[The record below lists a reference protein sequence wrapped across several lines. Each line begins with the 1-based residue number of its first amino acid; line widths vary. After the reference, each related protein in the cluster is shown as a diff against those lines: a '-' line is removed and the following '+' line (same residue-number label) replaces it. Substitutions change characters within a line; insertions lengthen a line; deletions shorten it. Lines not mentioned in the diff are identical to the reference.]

1 MKEFGA
7 LCPESN
13 QTSESAIKEIKAL
26 LDQKA
31 DVNSRNP
38 QADTF
43 LITAALRQDLKMAK
57 LLIQKGADVNRKAPK
72 MA

>member
-13 QTSESAIKEIKAL
+13 QTRESAIKEIKAL

-31 DVNSRNP
+31 N
-38 QADTF
+38 
-43 LITAALRQDLKMAK
+43 
-57 LLIQKGADVNRKAPK
+57 
-72 MA
+72 